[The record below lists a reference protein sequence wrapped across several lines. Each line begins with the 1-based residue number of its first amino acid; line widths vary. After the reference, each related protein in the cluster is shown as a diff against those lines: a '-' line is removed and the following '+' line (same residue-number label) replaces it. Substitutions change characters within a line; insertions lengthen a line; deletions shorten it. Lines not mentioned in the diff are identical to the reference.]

1 MELDYNDLIKNL
13 EIEEDLTNIFEQ
25 LEIDSEK
32 WITLNNFYKN

>member
-13 EIEEDLTNIFEQ
+13 EIEEDLTNTFEQ

-32 WITLNNFYKN
+32 